1 MTTRFILT
9 LAVAGVL
16 AGCTTTALQ
25 ENWGQSSASLIAA
38 QTANPETLTN
48 PSTATVTGVD
58 GEYAYKVIDEM
69 RKGVTKP
76 EEVKQPIQMT
86 IWGQGGQ

>member
-1 MTTRFILT
+1 MTTRIILT
-9 LAVAGVL
+9 LAALGVL
-16 AGCTTTALQ
+16 AGCATTAM
-25 ENWGQSSASLIAA
+25 EDNWGQAAASLITA

-58 GEYAYKVIDEM
+58 GEYAYKVIEQM
-69 RKGVTKP
+69 RSDVTKP

-86 IWGQGGQ
+86 LWGQGGQ